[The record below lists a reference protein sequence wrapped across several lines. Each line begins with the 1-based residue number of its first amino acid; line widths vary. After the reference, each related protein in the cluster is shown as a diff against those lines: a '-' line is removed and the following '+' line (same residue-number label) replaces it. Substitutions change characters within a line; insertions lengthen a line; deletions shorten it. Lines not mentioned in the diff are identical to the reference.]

1 MLLNTYLVIKWS
13 NVTSLWLVNSVDME
27 RYDDIKVINSW
38 AYSWHKLVN
47 IFQSD
52 YFANLGGPPPEECSW
67 KQEKSGDD
75 RLGVC

>member
-1 MLLNTYLVIKWS
+1 
-13 NVTSLWLVNSVDME
+13 ME